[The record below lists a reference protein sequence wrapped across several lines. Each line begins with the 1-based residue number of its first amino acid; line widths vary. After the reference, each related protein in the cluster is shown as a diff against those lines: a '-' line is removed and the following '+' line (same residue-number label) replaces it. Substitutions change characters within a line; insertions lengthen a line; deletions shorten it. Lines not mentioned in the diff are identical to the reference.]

1 MSNGVLNGML
11 IGDILSRDHS
21 AGYPSNA
28 DVAAAKRG
36 ADNAKE
42 ASDWRKKAMGL
53 RCGVVSRKMSET
65 LLLEALK
72 QENPR
77 HPLASRDVIEK
88 ITDEVYD
95 AQIAIWDADPA
106 AYAQKTMNER
116 PVIDERELAALR
128 EKYLPAKP
136 SHPATGGAGE
146 EHESHGHDGAGMESA
161 PKG

>member
-1 MSNGVLNGML
+1 MSNGVLTGML
-11 IGDILSRDHS
+11 IGEALSRDHS
-21 AGYPSNA
+21 AGYPSSA

-42 ASDWRKKAMGL
+42 MSDWRRKAMGL

-65 LLLEALK
+65 LLLEALQ
-72 QENPR
+72 QENPH
-77 HPLASRDVIEK
+77 HPLASREVIEK

-95 AQIAIWDADPA
+95 AQLAIWGADPVD
-106 AYAQKTMNER
+106 YAQKTMNER
-116 PVIDERELAALR
+116 PMIDEQALAALR

-136 SHPATGGAGE
+136 SHSATGDAGE
-146 EHESHGHDGAGMESA
+146 EHGPNGMDAAGAESA